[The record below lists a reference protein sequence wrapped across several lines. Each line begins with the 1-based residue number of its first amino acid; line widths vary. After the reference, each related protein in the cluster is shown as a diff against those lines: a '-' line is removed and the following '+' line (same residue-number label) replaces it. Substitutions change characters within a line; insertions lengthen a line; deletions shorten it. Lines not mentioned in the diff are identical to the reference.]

1 MANSRL
7 GDGCAEENLWPH
19 LRQLITSAARDPVT
33 LALTGKWPGN
43 ARTQTLSL
51 AGLVRLSPLTFATR
65 RRKRASAG
73 GYGPRPPA
81 DGISHNWV

>member
-19 LRQLITSAARDPVT
+19 LVT

-51 AGLVRLSPLTFATR
+51 AGLVGLSPLTFATR

-81 DGISHNWV
+81 DGISHN